1 MTVAMESYVSEWYE
15 TRPRP
20 QARSAAGGRL
30 AHEASRRRTGS
41 GTLSAKGE
49 LSGYG
54 ASDQ

>member
-1 MTVAMESYVSEWYE
+1 MTVAMESLCQSG
-15 TRPRP
+15 TRPGHGRKSDRRP
-20 QARSAAGGRL
+20 EAVSARELADGGP
-30 AHEASRRRTGS
+30 GS

>member
-1 MTVAMESYVSEWYE
+1 MTVVMESYVSEWYE

-20 QARSAAGGRL
+20 QARSAAGGGWRREL
-30 AHEASRRRTGS
+30 AGGGPGS
-41 GTLSAKGE
+41 GTLAAKGE